1 MLKTLFLI
9 NSNRSLKKNNKNK
22 ENVIKTLNIYK
33 IKKEILFI
41 SITKNIIFL
50 TNFEFVT
57 F

>member
-9 NSNRSLKKNNKNK
+9 NSNRSLKKNK